1 MKKLTHSES
10 EIVKSVNELEAGV
23 SADEICRRLNVSR
36 ATLYQWKRKYGGLEV
51 SQLKKLKELEE
62 ENAKLK
68 KMYANLALDNEILRE
83 VIEKKTLT
91 PEARKEIAGEIAEE
105 HDISITRAC
114 RLMGIPGTIRRS
126 TVSTR
131 RFISTSESLCANAC
145 LPESR
150 ISARDTG
157 PGKCY
162 LVDGLRY

>member
-83 VIEKKTLT
+83 VIEKN
-91 PEARKEIAGEIAEE
+91 
-105 HDISITRAC
+105 S
-114 RLMGIPGTIRRS
+114 
-126 TVSTR
+126 
-131 RFISTSESLCANAC
+131 
-145 LPESR
+145 
-150 ISARDTG
+150 SARGLQGNCGRNSGGTRHQHYSGVQIDGHPQVILLLRINQGRFRSRGCDTAEG
-157 PGKCY
+157 RGCQRWLLENIQADSQGWASVEP
-162 LVDGLRY
+162 

>member
-83 VIEKKTLT
+83 VIEKKNSD
-91 PEARKEIAGEIAEE
+91 ARGPQGNCGRNSRGSRYQHYSGVQIDGHPQVILLLRINQGRFRSRGCDTAEG
-105 HDISITRAC
+105 RGC
-114 RLMGIPGTIRRS
+114 QRRLLENIQADSQGWASVEP
-126 TVSTR
+126 
-131 RFISTSESLCANAC
+131 
-145 LPESR
+145 
-150 ISARDTG
+150 
-157 PGKCY
+157 
-162 LVDGLRY
+162 